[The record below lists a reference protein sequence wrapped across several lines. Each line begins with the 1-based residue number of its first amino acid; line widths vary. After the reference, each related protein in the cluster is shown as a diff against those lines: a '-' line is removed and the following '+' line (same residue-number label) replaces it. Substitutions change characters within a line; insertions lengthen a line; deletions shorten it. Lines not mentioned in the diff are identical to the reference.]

1 MKMGWD
7 GGIIAN
13 TGSTSGKHRVHPC
26 SQGREEARASF
37 CKMAPSLLNCMASC
51 DLSCS
56 SLMRLILSHS
66 LGLSSNTLGEM
77 SLSSKDSQ
85 SHLPES

>member
-1 MKMGWD
+1 
-7 GGIIAN
+7 
-13 TGSTSGKHRVHPC
+13 
-26 SQGREEARASF
+26 
-37 CKMAPSLLNCMASC
+37 MAPSLLNCMASC